1 MYIFKFADIGEGIHE
16 GKVSDILVKE
26 GDTVKDGTDLFA
38 VETDK
43 ITTEVASPVD
53 GVISKILINVG
64 DTIHVG
70 DPIFEINTDSTGAAP
85 APSQVEEK
93 KEVIET
99 PVVKEVEPA
108 KEESSESGA
117 SVVGEV
123 KVSNNVLPLFG
134 SNTLNVTKTVEIVG
148 NDETLASPVA
158 RALAKNNNIDITKV
172 SGTGPNGRIMKEDIE
187 KLISKDSSLIS
198 TTSNEP
204 VHQATAVAVAAAPA
218 QSTVSNSSSSTAIV
232 ANKVESG
239 IATIVEGD
247 KTLEMTSMRK
257 AIANAMKRSWNNAA
271 YTNLSVEID
280 VTEVWDQRNKIKDYI
295 FETENV
301 KLNLLP
307 FIIKAIAKALKQF
320 PMFNAVND
328 DANGTL
334 ILRNEVNVGI
344 AVDTKD
350 GLIVPNIKNADK
362 LSILDIAKSIADI
375 ASRARAKKITMA
387 DLSKGTFSVSN
398 YGSLGIEFGVPVIN
412 YPEVAIAGLG
422 TATNKVKKVGIQM
435 VERKVM
441 YLTIAADHRWVDGGD
456 IARFANQIKQ
466 YLENITLLFV

>member
-26 GDTVKDGTDLFA
+26 GDVVKDGTDLFA

-53 GVISKILINVG
+53 GVISKILIKVG

-70 DPIFEINTDSTGAAP
+70 DPIFEINTDGSSSVAQ
-85 APSQVEEK
+85 PSVAQVEEVKPVVEQPQPEPK
-93 KEVIET
+93 KEEN
-99 PVVKEVEPA
+99 
-108 KEESSESGA
+108 SESGA

-134 SNTLNVTKTVEIVG
+134 SNTLNVAKAVEVSHENG
-148 NDETLASPVA
+148 EVLASPVA
-158 RALAKNNNIDITKV
+158 RVLAKNNNIDLSKV
-172 SGTGPNGRIMKEDIE
+172 KGTGPDGRIMKEDIE
-187 KLISKDSSLIS
+187 RLVSKDSSLIS
-198 TTSNEP
+198 TADSEP
-204 VHQATAVAVAAAPA
+204 KQTTTVAVATAPV
-218 QSTVSNSSSSTAIV
+218 QTSVSNSSSSTALV
-232 ANKVESG
+232 ANKIESG
-239 IATIVEGD
+239 ITTIVEGD

-257 AIANAMKRSWNNAA
+257 AIANAMKRSWNTAA

-320 PMFNAVND
+320 PMFNAIND
-328 DANGTL
+328 DTNGTL

-350 GLIVPNIKNADK
+350 GLIVPNIKNADR
-362 LSILDIAKSIADI
+362 LSILDIAKAISDI
-375 ASRARAKKITMA
+375 ASRARSKKITMA

-422 TATNKVKKVGIQM
+422 TATSKVKKVGIQM

>member
-1 MYIFKFADIGEGIHE
+1 
-16 GKVSDILVKE
+16 
-26 GDTVKDGTDLFA
+26 
-38 VETDK
+38 
-43 ITTEVASPVD
+43 
-53 GVISKILINVG
+53 
-64 DTIHVG
+64 
-70 DPIFEINTDSTGAAP
+70 
-85 APSQVEEK
+85 
-93 KEVIET
+93 
-99 PVVKEVEPA
+99 
-108 KEESSESGA
+108 
-117 SVVGEV
+117 
-123 KVSNNVLPLFG
+123 
-134 SNTLNVTKTVEIVG
+134 
-148 NDETLASPVA
+148 
-158 RALAKNNNIDITKV
+158 
-172 SGTGPNGRIMKEDIE
+172 
-187 KLISKDSSLIS
+187 
-198 TTSNEP
+198 
-204 VHQATAVAVAAAPA
+204 
-218 QSTVSNSSSSTAIV
+218 
-232 ANKVESG
+232 
-239 IATIVEGD
+239 
-247 KTLEMTSMRK
+247 
-257 AIANAMKRSWNNAA
+257 
-271 YTNLSVEID
+271 
-280 VTEVWDQRNKIKDYI
+280 
-295 FETENV
+295 
-301 KLNLLP
+301 
-307 FIIKAIAKALKQF
+307 
-320 PMFNAVND
+320 MFNAVND